1 MNTKSPFF
9 PRDYSCPVCMASFS
23 SLSVRSSSVNVV
35 RRETD
40 FHTVYRGINPL
51 HYSIVVCPSCEYA
64 APSQRFS
71 DPLQSEQV
79 QELSRA
85 LMQLKIY
92 DRPDYCM
99 ERDVYTALQCFRLA
113 VRSAQLK
120 KASKGELAGL
130 LLSTAW
136 IADEA
141 GESDLELAYRREALK
156 CYIEAYN
163 HESAVIGNLSD
174 LQVGYLIGELFRR
187 DGDLDEAITWFSK
200 VVFHPD
206 IKKHPSVEKGARDQW
221 ALAREQAQSSQHD
234 KNKVSAYAE
243 AEKPIVDIPQ
253 TSAAAVKKAAASSM
267 VNKQINMQMP
277 LHLSFEQLD
286 WLNQV
291 GNNKGDTAP
300 LITREQ
306 VLRALLSAAMSCD
319 PAHLPRGFSGEEE
332 LEMLFAKMFAIR
344 DTPV

>member
-51 HYSIVVCPSCEYA
+51 YYSIVVCPSCEYA

-71 DPLQSEQV
+71 DPLHPEQV

-85 LMQLKIY
+85 LMQLKIH
-92 DRPDYCM
+92 DRPDYGT
-99 ERDVYTALQCFRLA
+99 ERDVHTALQCFRLA

-136 IADEA
+136 IAEEA
-141 GESDLELAYRREALK
+141 GESDLELAYRHEALK

-174 LQVGYLIGELFRR
+174 LQVGYLIGELCRR
-187 DGDLDEAITWFSK
+187 EGNLDEAVTWFSK

-206 IKKHPSVEKGARDQW
+206 IKKYPSVEKVARDQW
-221 ALAREQAQSSQHD
+221 ALAREQAQSSPPN
-234 KNKVSAYAE
+234 KNKESAYAE
-243 AEKPIVDIPQ
+243 ADKPIIDTPP
-253 TSAAAVKKAAASSM
+253 TSAIAEQKAAATSRL

-291 GNNKGDTAP
+291 SNNRSAAAP

-319 PAHLPRGFSGEEE
+319 PTHLPSGFSDEEE
-332 LEMLFAKMFAIR
+332 LEMLFAKMFAG
-344 DTPV
+344 